1 MSDELFTALL
11 PRSNLRVVA
20 ALTTEVSREARRLHQ
35 AEPGS
40 AALLSE
46 ALTAVAL
53 LGALQKERT
62 RVSLQLECDGP
73 VRGLL
78 VDAEGGSVRGYVKKP
93 LLAVLGAEGAFHW
106 RPLLGNSGYL
116 SVLRDLGRGEV
127 YRSSVEL
134 AAFELGHDL
143 ERYFAVSDQV
153 ESVVRIR
160 TVPSGREV
168 LGAVGGVLLQKLP
181 GGDAGAL
188 LDAGRRLT
196 AQALDRALLEANGS
210 GPALLRALFPDAEVD
225 VLAKRP
231 LEFRCGC
238 SRERVHRA
246 LLALGKAELEDLL
259 ATDGQAEA
267 TCEFCTTRYVIPG
280 EELRTLIATASPR

>member
-1 MSDELFTALL
+1 MSDEVFTALL
-11 PRSNLRVVA
+11 PRSGLRVVA

-35 AEPGS
+35 AEAGS

-53 LGALQKERT
+53 LAALQKEKT

-78 VDAEGGSVRGYVKKP
+78 VDAEGGSIRGYVKKP
-93 LLAVLGAEGAFHW
+93 LLTVLGDEGAFHW

-116 SVLRDLGRGEV
+116 SVLRDLGGGEY

-143 ERYFAVSDQV
+143 ERYFANSDQV

-160 TVPSGREV
+160 TVPAGREV
-168 LGAVGGVLLQKLP
+168 LGAAGGLLIQKLP
-181 GGDAGAL
+181 GGDASAL
-188 LDAGRRLT
+188 AAAGQRLVPRV
-196 AQALDRALLEANGS
+196 LDRALLKANGS
-210 GPALLRALFPDAEVD
+210 GPALLRSLFPDAEMD

-246 LLALGKAELEDLL
+246 LLALGKAELENLL

-267 TCEFCTTRYVIPG
+267 ACEFCTTRYVIPHD
-280 EELRTLIATASPR
+280 ELRTLIAAASPG

>member
-11 PRSNLRVVA
+11 PGTGLRVVA
-20 ALTTEVSREARRLHQ
+20 ALTTNLSREAHRIHG
-35 AEPGS
+35 AGPGS
-40 AALLSE
+40 AALLAE

-73 VRGLL
+73 VRGLF
-78 VDAEGGSVRGYVKKP
+78 VDADGGSLRGYVKRP
-93 LLAVLGAEGAFHW
+93 GLALVGDEGTFHW

-116 SVLRDLGRGEV
+116 SVLRDLGKGEY

-134 AAFELGHDL
+134 EAFELGRDL
-143 ERYFAVSDQV
+143 ERYFRVSDQV
-153 ESVVRIR
+153 ETLARIR
-160 TVPSGREV
+160 TVPVGQE
-168 LGAVGGVLLQKLP
+168 LFGAVGGLLLQKLP
-181 GGDAGAL
+181 DGDAQVL
-188 LDAGRRLT
+188 EEAGRRLT
-196 AQALDRALLEANGS
+196 PAVLDAALLAAGGS
-210 GPALLRALFPDAEVD
+210 GPGLLRELFPGAEVD
-225 VLAKRP
+225 VLSKRP

-246 LLALGKAELEDLL
+246 LLALGPAELEDLL
-259 ATDGQAEA
+259 RTEGQAEA

-280 EELRTLIATASPR
+280 DELRTLIGSASAR

>member
-11 PRSNLRVVA
+11 PRSGLRVVA

-35 AEPGS
+35 AEAGS

-46 ALTAVAL
+46 ALTAVSL
-53 LGALQKERT
+53 LAALQKERT

-73 VRGLL
+73 IRGVF
-78 VDAEGGSVRGYVKKP
+78 VDADGGFLRGYAKKP
-93 LLAVLGAEGAFHW
+93 GLAVLGDEGTFHW

-116 SVLRDLGRGEV
+116 SVLRDLGDAEH

-134 AAFELGHDL
+134 EAFELGHDL
-143 ERYFAVSDQV
+143 ERYFTVSDQV
-153 ESVVRIR
+153 ETVARIR
-160 TVPSGREV
+160 TVPSGAEV
-168 LGAVGGVLLQKLP
+168 LGAAGGVLLQKLP

-188 LDAGRRLT
+188 AEAGRRL
-196 AQALDRALLEANGS
+196 QPRLLDRALLEAAGS
-210 GPALLRALFPDAEVD
+210 GPALLRALFPGAELD

-246 LLALGKAELEDLL
+246 LLALGRAELEDLL
-259 ATDGQAEA
+259 ATEGQAEA
-267 TCEFCTTRYVIPG
+267 TCEFCTTRYVIPAD
-280 EELRTLIATASPR
+280 ELRTLIGSVSPG

>member
-1 MSDELFTALL
+1 MSDEVFSALL
-11 PRSNLRVVA
+11 PRSGLRVVA

-35 AEPGS
+35 AEAGS

-46 ALTAVAL
+46 ALTAIAL
-53 LGALQKERT
+53 LAALQKERT

-78 VDAEGGSVRGYVKKP
+78 VDAEGGSIRGYVKKP
-93 LLAVLGAEGAFHW
+93 LLAVLGDEGAFHW

-116 SVLRDLGRGEV
+116 SVLKDLGGGEY

-134 AAFELGHDL
+134 GAFELGHDL

-160 TVPSGREV
+160 TVPAGREV
-168 LGAVGGVLLQKLP
+168 LGAAGGFLIQKLP

-188 LDAGRRLT
+188 AAAGRRLGPRG
-196 AQALDRALLEANGS
+196 LDRALLEANGS
-210 GPALLRALFPDAEVD
+210 GPALLRTLFPDAEVD

-238 SRERVHRA
+238 SRDRVHRA
-246 LLALGKAELEDLL
+246 LLALGNAELEDLL

-267 TCEFCTTRYVIPG
+267 TCEFCTTRFVIPRD
-280 EELRTLIATASPR
+280 ELRTLIAAASPG

>member
-11 PRSNLRVVA
+11 PRVGLRVVA
-20 ALTTEVSREARRLHQ
+20 ALTTEISREARRLHR
-35 AEPGS
+35 AEAGS

-46 ALTAVAL
+46 ALTAVSL
-53 LGALQKERT
+53 LAALQKERT
-62 RVSLQLECDGP
+62 RISLQLECDGP
-73 VRGLL
+73 VRGVF
-78 VDAEGGSVRGYVKKP
+78 VDAEGGSLRGYAKKP
-93 LLAVLGAEGAFHW
+93 GLAVLGDEGTFHW

-116 SVLRDLGRGEV
+116 SVLRDLGDAEY

-134 AAFELGHDL
+134 EAFELGRDL

-160 TVPSGREV
+160 TVPAGSEV
-168 LGAVGGVLLQKLP
+168 LGAAGGVLLQKLP

-188 LDAGRRLT
+188 AEAGGRLLPEV
-196 AQALDRALLEANGS
+196 LDRALLEAGGS
-210 GPALLRALFPDAEVD
+210 GPALLRALFPGAEVD

-246 LLALGKAELEDLL
+246 LLALGRVELEDLL
-259 ATDGQAEA
+259 ATEGQAEA
-267 TCEFCTTRYVIPG
+267 TCEFCTTRYVIPAD
-280 EELRTLIATASPR
+280 ELRTLIDSASPS

>member
-1 MSDELFTALL
+1 MSDEVFTALL
-11 PRSNLRVVA
+11 PRPGLRVVA
-20 ALTTEVSREARRLHQ
+20 ALTTEVSREARSLHQ

-53 LGALQKERT
+53 LAALQKEKT

-78 VDAEGGSVRGYVKKP
+78 VDAEGGSIRGYVKKP
-93 LLAVLGAEGAFHW
+93 LLTVLGDEGAFHW

-116 SVLRDLGRGEV
+116 SVLRDLGGGEY

-143 ERYFAVSDQV
+143 ERYFANSDQV

-160 TVPSGREV
+160 TVPAGREV
-168 LGAVGGVLLQKLP
+168 LGAAGGLLIQKLP

-188 LDAGRRLT
+188 AAAGQRLVPRV
-196 AQALDRALLEANGS
+196 LDRALPEANGS
-210 GPALLRALFPDAEVD
+210 GPALLRSLFPDAEMD
-225 VLAKRP
+225 VLAKQP

-246 LLALGKAELEDLL
+246 LLALGKAELENLL

-267 TCEFCTTRYVIPG
+267 ACEFCTTRYVIPHD
-280 EELRTLIATASPR
+280 ELRTLIAAASPG

>member
-1 MSDELFTALL
+1 MPDELFTALL

-20 ALTTEVSREARRLHQ
+20 ALTTEVSREARRLHG

-53 LGALQKERT
+53 LAALQKEKT

-78 VDAEGGSVRGYVKKP
+78 VDAEGSSLRGYVKKP

-106 RPLLGNSGYL
+106 RPLLGNAGYL
-116 SVLRDLGRGEV
+116 SVIRDLGEGEV

-134 AAFELGHDL
+134 QAFELGRDL

-160 TVPSGREV
+160 TVPSGPEV
-168 LGAVGGVLLQKLP
+168 LGGTGGLLLQKLP

-188 LDAGRRLT
+188 VDVGKRLT
-196 AQALDRALLEANGS
+196 PGLLDRALLEASGS
-210 GPALLRALFPDAEVD
+210 GPA
-225 VLAKRP
+225 
-231 LEFRCGC
+231 
-238 SRERVHRA
+238 
-246 LLALGKAELEDLL
+246 
-259 ATDGQAEA
+259 
-267 TCEFCTTRYVIPG
+267 
-280 EELRTLIATASPR
+280 

>member
-11 PRSNLRVVA
+11 PGSGLRVVA

-35 AEPGS
+35 AEAGS

-46 ALTAVAL
+46 GLTAVAL
-53 LGALQKERT
+53 LGALHKEPT

-78 VDAEGGSVRGYVKKP
+78 ADAEGGWVRGYVKKP
-93 LLAVLGAEGAFHW
+93 LLAVLGAEGTFHW
-106 RPLLGNSGYL
+106 RPLLGNNGYL
-116 SVLRDLGRGEV
+116 SVIRDLGEGEV

-134 AAFELGHDL
+134 EAFELGGDL

-160 TVPSGREV
+160 TVPVGLEV
-168 LGAVGGVLLQKLP
+168 LGAVGGLLLQKLP

-188 LDAGRRLT
+188 ADAGRRLST
-196 AQALDRALLEANGS
+196 QLLDRALVEANGS
-210 GPALLRALFPDAEVD
+210 GPTLLRTLFPGAEVD

-246 LLALGKAELEDLL
+246 LLALGRAGLEDLL
-259 ATDGQAEA
+259 ATDGRAEA

-280 EELRTLIATASPR
+280 DELRTLIAGASPG

>member
-11 PRSNLRVVA
+11 PRAGLRVVA
-20 ALTTEVSREARRLHQ
+20 ALTTEVSREGRRLHR
-35 AEPGS
+35 AEAGS

-46 ALTAVAL
+46 ALTAVSL
-53 LGALQKERT
+53 LAALQKERT

-73 VRGLL
+73 VRGVF
-78 VDAEGGSVRGYVKKP
+78 VDAEGGSLRGYAKRP
-93 LLAVLGAEGAFHW
+93 GLAVLGDEGTFHW

-116 SVLRDLGRGEV
+116 SVLRDLGDAEY

-134 AAFELGHDL
+134 EAFELGRDL

-153 ESVVRIR
+153 ETVVRIR
-160 TVPSGREV
+160 TVPSGAEV
-168 LGAVGGVLLQKLP
+168 LGAAGGVLLQKLP

-188 LDAGRRLT
+188 AEAGGRLLPEV
-196 AQALDRALLEANGS
+196 LDRALLEAGGS
-210 GPALLRALFPDAEVD
+210 GPALLRALFPRAEVD

-238 SRERVHRA
+238 SRERVHHA
-246 LLALGKAELEDLL
+246 LLALGQAELEDLL
-259 ATDGQAEA
+259 ATEGQAEA
-267 TCEFCTTRYVIPG
+267 TCEFCTTRYVIPAA
-280 EELRTLIATASPR
+280 ELRTLIDSVSPS

>member
-1 MSDELFTALL
+1 MPDELFTALL

-20 ALTTEVSREARRLHQ
+20 ALTTEVSREARRLHG

-53 LGALQKERT
+53 LAALQKEKT

-78 VDAEGGSVRGYVKKP
+78 VDAEGSSLRGYVKKP

-106 RPLLGNSGYL
+106 RPLLGNAGYL
-116 SVLRDLGRGEV
+116 SVIRDLGGGEV

-134 AAFELGHDL
+134 AAFELGYDL
-143 ERYFAVSDQV
+143 ERYFVVSDQV

-160 TVPSGREV
+160 TVPSGHEV
-168 LGAVGGVLLQKLP
+168 LGATGGLLLQKLP

-188 LDAGRRLT
+188 VDVGKRLT
-196 AQALDRALLEANGS
+196 PGVLDRALLEANGS
-210 GPALLRALFPDAEVD
+210 GPALLRALFPGAEMD

-246 LLALGKAELEDLL
+246 LLALGLQELEDLL

-267 TCEFCTTRYVIPG
+267 TCEFCTTRYIVPG
-280 EELRTLIATASPR
+280 DELRTLIAAASPS

>member
-11 PRSNLRVVA
+11 PASGLRVVA
-20 ALTTEVSREARRLHQ
+20 ALTTEVSHEARRLHR

-46 ALTAVAL
+46 GLTAVAL
-53 LGALQKERT
+53 LAALQKERT

-78 VDAEGGSVRGYVKKP
+78 VDADDGRVRGYVKKP
-93 LLAVLGAEGAFHW
+93 LLAVLGDEGTFHW

-116 SVLRDLGRGEV
+116 SVLRDLGEGEV

-134 AAFELGHDL
+134 EAFELGRDL

-160 TVPSGREV
+160 TVPAGPEV
-168 LGAVGGVLLQKLP
+168 LGASGGVLLQKLP

-188 LDAGRRLT
+188 AAAGRRLGPG
-196 AQALDRALLEANGS
+196 ALDRALLAANGS
-210 GPALLRALFPDAEVD
+210 GPALLRALFPGDELD

-246 LLALGKAELEDLL
+246 LLALGRAELEDLL
-259 ATDGQAEA
+259 ATDNQAEA
-267 TCEFCTTRYVIPG
+267 TCEFCTTRYVIPAD
-280 EELRTLIATASPR
+280 ELRTLIAGASPG

>member
-1 MSDELFTALL
+1 MSDEVFTALL
-11 PRSNLRVVA
+11 PRSGLRVVA

-35 AEPGS
+35 AEAGS

-53 LGALQKERT
+53 LAALQKEKT

-78 VDAEGGSVRGYVKKP
+78 VDAEGGSIRGYVKKP
-93 LLAVLGAEGAFHW
+93 LLTVLGDEGAFHW

-116 SVLRDLGRGEV
+116 SVLRDLGGGEY

-143 ERYFAVSDQV
+143 ERYFANSDQV

-160 TVPSGREV
+160 TVPAGREV
-168 LGAVGGVLLQKLP
+168 LGAAGGLLIQKLP
-181 GGDAGAL
+181 GGDASAL
-188 LDAGRRLT
+188 AAAGQRLVPRV
-196 AQALDRALLEANGS
+196 LDRALPEANGS
-210 GPALLRALFPDAEVD
+210 GPALLRSLFPDAEMD

-246 LLALGKAELEDLL
+246 LLALGKAELENLL

-267 TCEFCTTRYVIPG
+267 ACEFCTTRYVIPHD
-280 EELRTLIATASPR
+280 ELRTLIAAASPG

>member
-11 PRSNLRVVA
+11 PRSGLRVVA
-20 ALTTEVSREARRLHQ
+20 ALTTEVSREARRLHG

-53 LGALQKERT
+53 LGALQKEKS

-78 VDAEGGSVRGYVKKP
+78 VDADGGSLRGYVKKP
-93 LLAVLGAEGAFHW
+93 LLAVLGDEGAFHW

-116 SVLRDLGRGEV
+116 SVLRDMGKGEH

-134 AAFELGHDL
+134 EAFELGRDL

-160 TVPSGREV
+160 TVPSGSEV
-168 LGAVGGVLLQKLP
+168 LGAGGGVLLQKLP
-181 GGDAGAL
+181 GGDAAAL
-188 LDAGRRLT
+188 AEAGKRVT
-196 AQALDRALLEANGS
+196 PEALDRALLEANGS
-210 GPALLRALFPDAEVD
+210 GPALLRNVFPGAELD

-246 LLALGKAELEDLL
+246 LLALGLQELEDLL

-267 TCEFCTTRYVIPG
+267 TCEFCTTRYIVPG
-280 EELRTLIATASPR
+280 DELRTLIAAASPS

>member
-1 MSDELFTALL
+1 MSDEVFSALL
-11 PRSNLRVVA
+11 PRSGLRVVA

-35 AEPGS
+35 AEAGS

-53 LGALQKERT
+53 LAALQKDKT

-78 VDAEGGSVRGYVKKP
+78 VDAEGGSIRGYVKKP
-93 LLAVLGAEGAFHW
+93 LLTVLGDEGAFHW

-116 SVLRDLGRGEV
+116 SVLKDLGGGEY

-143 ERYFAVSDQV
+143 ERYFANSDQV

-160 TVPSGREV
+160 TVPAGREV
-168 LGAVGGVLLQKLP
+168 LGAAGGLLIQKLP
-181 GGDAGAL
+181 GGDASAL
-188 LDAGRRLT
+188 AAAGQRLVPRV
-196 AQALDRALLEANGS
+196 LDRALLKANGS
-210 GPALLRALFPDAEVD
+210 GPALLRTLFPDAEVD

-246 LLALGKAELEDLL
+246 LLALGKAELENLL

-267 TCEFCTTRYVIPG
+267 ACEFCTTRYVIPHD
-280 EELRTLIATASPR
+280 ELRTLIAAASPG

>member
-1 MSDELFTALL
+1 MPDELFTALL

-20 ALTTEVSREARRLHQ
+20 ALTTELSREARRIHG

-53 LGALQKERT
+53 LAALQKEKT

-78 VDAEGGSVRGYVKKP
+78 VDAEGGSLRGYVKKP

-106 RPLLGNSGYL
+106 RPLLGNAGYL
-116 SVLRDLGRGEV
+116 SVLRDLGAGEV

-168 LGAVGGVLLQKLP
+168 LGSTGGLLLQKLP

-188 LDAGRRLT
+188 VDAGKRLT
-196 AQALDRALLEANGS
+196 PEALDRALLEANGS
-210 GPALLRALFPDAEVD
+210 GPALLRAMFPAAEVD

-246 LLALGKAELEDLL
+246 LLALGQAELEDLL

-280 EELRTLIATASPR
+280 EELRTLIAAASPR

>member
-1 MSDELFTALL
+1 MSDEVFSALL
-11 PRSNLRVVA
+11 PGSGLRVVA
-20 ALTTEVSREARRLHQ
+20 ALTTEVSREARRLHK
-35 AEPGS
+35 AEDGS

-46 ALTAVAL
+46 ALTAVTL
-53 LGALQKERT
+53 LGALQKEKT

-73 VRGLL
+73 VRGVF
-78 VDAEGGSVRGYVKKP
+78 VDADAGSLRGYVKHP
-93 LLAVLGAEGAFHW
+93 GLAVLGAEGTFHW
-106 RPLLGNSGYL
+106 RPLLGNRGYL
-116 SVLRDLGRGEV
+116 SVLRDMGEDEY

-134 AAFELGHDL
+134 EAFELGHDL

-168 LGAVGGVLLQKLP
+168 LGAAGGVLLQKLP
-181 GGDAGAL
+181 DGDAGAL
-188 LDAGRRLT
+188 AEAGVRLT
-196 AQALDRALLEANGS
+196 PAALDRALLEANGS
-210 GPALLRALFPDAEVD
+210 GPALLRALFPGAEVD

-246 LLALGKAELEDLL
+246 LLALGQAELEDLL

-280 EELRTLIATASPR
+280 DELRTLIAGASPR

>member
-11 PRSNLRVVA
+11 PGSGLRVVA
-20 ALTTEVSREARRLHQ
+20 ALTTEVSREARRLHR

-46 ALTAVAL
+46 ALTAVSL

-73 VRGLL
+73 VRGLF
-78 VDAEGGSVRGYVKKP
+78 VDAEGGSLRGYVKKP
-93 LLAVLGAEGAFHW
+93 GLAVLGAEGAFHW

-116 SVLRDLGRGEV
+116 SVLRDLGDSEY
-127 YRSSVEL
+127 YRSSVVLE
-134 AAFELGHDL
+134 AFELGRDL

-160 TVPSGREV
+160 TVPSGPEV
-168 LGAVGGVLLQKLP
+168 LGAAGGLLIQKLP
-181 GGDAGAL
+181 DGDAGELA
-188 LDAGRRLT
+188 DAGRRLT
-196 AQALDRALLEANGS
+196 ADSLDRALLEANGS
-210 GPALLRALFPDAEVD
+210 GPALLRTLFPGAEVD

-231 LEFRCGC
+231 LDFRCGC

-246 LLALGKAELEDLL
+246 LLALGRAELEDLL
-259 ATDGQAEA
+259 ATEGQAEA
-267 TCEFCTTRYVIPG
+267 ICEFCTTRYVIPG
-280 EELRTLIATASPR
+280 DELRTLIGGAPPG

>member
-1 MSDELFTALL
+1 MSDEVFSALL
-11 PRSNLRVVA
+11 PRSGLRVVA

-35 AEPGS
+35 AEAGS

-46 ALTAVAL
+46 ALTAIAL
-53 LGALQKERT
+53 LAALQKERT

-78 VDAEGGSVRGYVKKP
+78 VDAEGGSIRGYVKKP
-93 LLAVLGAEGAFHW
+93 LLTVLGDEGAFHW

-116 SVLRDLGRGEV
+116 SVLRDLGGGEY

-143 ERYFAVSDQV
+143 ERYFANSDQV

-160 TVPSGREV
+160 TVPAGREV
-168 LGAVGGVLLQKLP
+168 LGAAGGLLIQKLP
-181 GGDAGAL
+181 GGDASAL
-188 LDAGRRLT
+188 AAAGQRLVPRV
-196 AQALDRALLEANGS
+196 LDRALPEANGS
-210 GPALLRALFPDAEVD
+210 GPALLRSLFPDAEMD

-267 TCEFCTTRYVIPG
+267 ACEFCTTRYVIPHD
-280 EELRTLIATASPR
+280 ELRTLIAAASPG

>member
-11 PRSNLRVVA
+11 PRSGLRVVA
-20 ALTTEVSREARRLHQ
+20 ALTTEVSREGRRLHG

-46 ALTAVAL
+46 GLTAVAL
-53 LGALQKERT
+53 LGALQKEKT

-78 VDAEGGSVRGYVKKP
+78 ADADGGSVRGYVKKP
-93 LLAVLGAEGAFHW
+93 LLAVLGDEGAFHW

-116 SVLRDLGRGEV
+116 SVLRDMGKGEY

-134 AAFELGHDL
+134 EAFELGRDL

-160 TVPSGREV
+160 TVPSGTEV
-168 LGAVGGVLLQKLP
+168 LGAAGGVLLQKLP
-181 GGDAGAL
+181 GGDAAAL
-188 LDAGRRLT
+188 AEAGKRLT
-196 AQALDRALLEANGS
+196 PETLDRELLEANGS
-210 GPALLRALFPDAEVD
+210 GPALLRAVFPGAEVD

-246 LLALGKAELEDLL
+246 LLALGQQELEDLL
-259 ATDGQAEA
+259 ATEGQAEA

-280 EELRTLIATASPR
+280 EELRTLIASASPR

>member
-1 MSDELFTALL
+1 MSDELFSALL
-11 PRSNLRVVA
+11 PGPGLRVVA
-20 ALTTEVSREARRLHQ
+20 ALSTEVSREARRLHQ
-35 AEPGS
+35 AETGS

-46 ALTAVAL
+46 GLTAVAL
-53 LGALQKERT
+53 LGALQKEKT

-73 VRGLL
+73 IRGLL
-78 VDAEGGSVRGYVKKP
+78 ADAEGGWVRGYVKRP

-116 SVLRDLGRGEV
+116 SVIRDLGEGEV

-134 AAFELGHDL
+134 QAFELGRDL
-143 ERYFAVSDQV
+143 ERYFLVSDQV

-160 TVPSGREV
+160 TVPVGPEV
-168 LGAVGGVLLQKLP
+168 LGAVGGLLLQKLP

-188 LDAGRRLT
+188 AGAGRRLG
-196 AQALDRALLEANGS
+196 AELLDRALLEANGS
-210 GPALLRALFPDAEVD
+210 GPALLRALFPGAEVD

-246 LLALGKAELEDLL
+246 LLALGRAELEDLL
-259 ATDGQAEA
+259 ATEGQAEA

-280 EELRTLIATASPR
+280 AELRTLIAGASPG

>member
-1 MSDELFTALL
+1 MSDEVFSALL
-11 PRSNLRVVA
+11 PRSGLRVVA

-35 AEPGS
+35 AEAGS

-53 LGALQKERT
+53 LAALQKDKT

-78 VDAEGGSVRGYVKKP
+78 VDAEGGSIRGYVKKP
-93 LLAVLGAEGAFHW
+93 LLAVLGDEGAFHW

-116 SVLRDLGRGEV
+116 SVLKDLGGGEY

-134 AAFELGHDL
+134 GAFELGHDL

-160 TVPSGREV
+160 TVPAGREV
-168 LGAVGGVLLQKLP
+168 LGAAGGLLIQKLP
-181 GGDAGAL
+181 GGDASAL
-188 LDAGRRLT
+188 AAAGQRLVPRV
-196 AQALDRALLEANGS
+196 LDRALLEANGS
-210 GPALLRALFPDAEVD
+210 GPALLRSLFPDAEMD
-225 VLAKRP
+225 VLAKQP

-267 TCEFCTTRYVIPG
+267 TCEFCTTRYVIPHD
-280 EELRTLIATASPR
+280 ELRTLIAAASPG